1 MKIRPFYPDDVSLF
15 LALAAAEG
23 WSSDPWE
30 FAFILESFPCGCLA
44 VEENGRPVAF
54 VTAVRYGASGW
65 IGNLIVAEEY
75 RGRGY
80 GTLLMGRAMD
90 QLLDSG
96 TRTVWLTAS
105 AQGRPLYEKMGFRE
119 MDGVVRW
126 RGTATGGAQWHDDPV
141 APDELV
147 SLDRAGWGDDRRCVL
162 SAVAARGIVLRENG
176 GFLVAQPCGS
186 GFQLGPWAAD
196 GRGVAGELL
205 GRALSRLQG
214 GAQVLLDVPVRNGA
228 AASVL
233 AHAGFA
239 AGGGTVL
246 MCAGAVPAYEPGK
259 IFALATLGS
268 AG

>member
-23 WSSDPWE
+23 WISDPWE
-30 FAFILESFPCGCLA
+30 FAFLLGSFPRGCLA

-65 IGNLIVAEEY
+65 IGNLIVAEGCRE
-75 RGRGY
+75 RGY
-80 GTLLMGRAMD
+80 GTLLMGRAMGE
-90 QLLDSG
+90 LLDSG
-96 TRTVWLTAS
+96 ARTVWLTAS

-119 MDGVVRW
+119 RDAVVRW
-126 RGTATGGAQWHDDPV
+126 RGTATGGAQRHDDPV

-147 SLDRAGWGDDRRCVL
+147 PLDRAGWGDDRRCIL
-162 SAVAARGIVLRENG
+162 SAVAARGMVLRADG
-176 GFLVAQPCGS
+176 GFLVAHPCGS
-186 GFQLGPWAAD
+186 GFQLGPWAAE

-205 GRALSRLQG
+205 GRALSRMPG
-214 GAQVLLDVPVRNGA
+214 GTQVLLDVPVRNSA

-233 AHAGFA
+233 SHAGFA
-239 AGGGTVL
+239 ASGRTVL
-246 MCAGAVPAYEPGK
+246 MCAGDEPAYEPEK

-268 AG
+268 VG